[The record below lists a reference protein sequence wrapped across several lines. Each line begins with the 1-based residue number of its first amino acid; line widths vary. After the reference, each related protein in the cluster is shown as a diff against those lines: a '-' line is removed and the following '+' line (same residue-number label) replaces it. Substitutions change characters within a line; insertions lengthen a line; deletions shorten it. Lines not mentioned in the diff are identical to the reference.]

1 MKTLDQKSV
10 DESHAT
16 SRPILE
22 LRNVSK
28 YYGDAKVLDG
38 VSFELLR
45 GETKIILGG
54 SGSGKSTML
63 KLMMGLARP
72 DEGQV
77 LIEGLDITNMSERML
92 SRVRPKVGMV
102 FQESGLFD
110 SMSVFE
116 NVAYRLFELKVDE
129 DLVEERVKTVLG
141 FVGLAEAID
150 KLPSELSGGMKRR
163 VALARALIS
172 EPAIMLYDEPTAGLD
187 PVTSREINELI
198 NRLPDSYSYNNRV
211 QKLRWLTAM
220 SRTSGGQRYAD
231 SCCYL
236 RFTHERKRE
245 LYTDSLWNELEMAD
259 SSRHLARYFDSDNAQ
274 HTVDRMLY
282 TDVMTQLPEYG
293 VMIVDRT
300 TMAFSLESRSPF
312 LDRKVA
318 EFCAVLPTHLK
329 IRRHRLR
336 YLERELARKYLPP
349 EVVSRRKQGFG
360 LPLGYWFK
368 GELGTVAEDLFRN
381 SSLADA
387 GWLTQEGLLS
397 VLEEHR
403 VQGIDHSHR
412 LWMLLNLEMWYRIF
426 IEGRGVEAVL
436 EHR

>member
-16 SRPILE
+16 SRLILE
-22 LRNVSK
+22 LRQVSK

-63 KLMMGLARP
+63 KLMMGLERP

-77 LIEGLDITNMSERML
+77 LIEGLDITNMNERLL

-110 SMSVFE
+110 SLSVFE

-129 DLVEERVKTVLG
+129 DLIEERVKTVLG

-187 PVTSREINELI
+187 PVTSRKINELI
-198 NRLPDSYSYNNRV
+198 IRLRDIEGV
-211 QKLRWLTAM
+211 
-220 SRTSGGQRYAD
+220 
-231 SCCYL
+231 
-236 RFTHERKRE
+236 
-245 LYTDSLWNELEMAD
+245 
-259 SSRHLARYFDSDNAQ
+259 SSVFV
-274 HTVDRMLY
+274 T
-282 TDVMTQLPEYG
+282 
-293 VMIVDRT
+293 
-300 TMAFSLESRSPF
+300 
-312 LDRKVA
+312 
-318 EFCAVLPTHLK
+318 
-329 IRRHRLR
+329 HRLR
-336 YLERELARKYLPP
+336 DAFTLATEYAEESDGRIEFIREDGTFCLAHTRLVMLNEGKIVFEGPD
-349 EVVSRRKQGFG
+349 EVLRESTDPYIQRF
-360 LPLGYWFK
+360 
-368 GELGTVAEDLFRN
+368 
-381 SSLADA
+381 
-387 GWLTQEGLLS
+387 LS
-397 VLEEHR
+397 
-403 VQGIDHSHR
+403 
-412 LWMLLNLEMWYRIF
+412 
-426 IEGRGVEAVL
+426 
-436 EHR
+436 